1 MPKPSFKKPGPSDA
15 VLTEFKRLFNEARRE
30 HSKAGSK
37 ATPDSPAHQAAVAY
51 AVAKK
56 IPGAKQLLECLIAT
70 RKDDQREPALL
81 KITHAQAQIPGALQG
96 HATYVQGLL
105 LHFLRRSNEAIICY
119 QKALDTPGYDMPG
132 TAHNSM
138 GTAYA
143 AKGEYD
149 RAITCYQKAL
159 DTPGYDMLGMA
170 LRNIGISHINKG
182 EHDRAIECFE
192 KALVTPGLDTIGA
205 TYSSMGFAY
214 HSKGEHDRAI
224 TYYQQALDTP
234 GYDTPGYAHNNMGN
248 AYAAKGEYDRA
259 ITYYQQALDTPGY
272 DTPGMARINL
282 ALSLRD
288 KGRLQEALAEVKKVL
303 KAPDQEGEHQRA
315 KLIKSLI
322 EAEQAGVKPTL
333 GEEALVKAEA
343 GKVAET
349 PEQLILQKLGR
360 QEQGLKDKYLDYLLR
375 EDQPRDAIF
384 SCLRGWSSAVTL
396 LEGGDDCHWAGG
408 GYFLK
413 WQGKG
418 IVIDPGFDFIDNF
431 HDAGYNMRE
440 VDAVLVSHNHSDHNY
455 DLSSVDDLR
464 YELHKRWKTLKAEDQ
479 QKHDVSKCLFVI
491 DEDTAKSF
499 RDDKADHRGTPLKFT
514 ASDCERKRWIKREN
528 GLPVTVE
535 HFKAE
540 HGDDVPHAVGMRL
553 RLHGEKGQPDFIL
566 GYTGD
571 TRYVE
576 TLPDHLKDC
585 DVLLAHISMPDEE
598 EYENPDHFK
607 KVHLGYNGLAKLI
620 QEAQPKMVLVG
631 EFWAGLADIRID
643 LIKGLRGRTGNK
655 IPILP
660 TGLGFHLKLPSLEVE
675 CTGCKKPVRHD
686 QIKIA
691 PATSPFGPLGYLCP
705 LCLG

>member
-1 MPKPSFKKPGPSDA
+1 LLDF
-15 VLTEFKRLFNEARRE
+15 LKRY
-30 HSKAGSK
+30 
-37 ATPDSPAHQAAVAY
+37 D
-51 AVAKK
+51 
-56 IPGAKQLLECLIAT
+56 
-70 RKDDQREPALL
+70 
-81 KITHAQAQIPGALQG
+81 
-96 HATYVQGLL
+96 
-105 LHFLRRSNEAIICY
+105 EAIICY
-119 QKALDTPGYDMPG
+119 QQTLDTPGYDTLG
-132 TAHNSM
+132 TAHHNL
-138 GTAYA
+138 GNAYA
-143 AKGEYD
+143 DKGEHDRAIICYQQALDTPGFDTLGAAHHNMGNAYARKGEYD
-149 RAITCYQKAL
+149 RAIICFQKAL
-159 DTPGYDMLGMA
+159 DTPSYDSPGYSHHDLG
-170 LRNIGISHINKG
+170 S
-182 EHDRAIECFE
+182 
-192 KALVTPGLDTIGA
+192 
-205 TYSSMGFAY
+205 AY
-214 HSKGEHDRAI
+214 ACKGEHDRAI
-224 TYYQQALDTP
+224 TCYHLALDTP
-234 GYDTPGYAHNNMGN
+234 GYDRPGQVHN
-248 AYAAKGEYDRA
+248 
-259 ITYYQQALDTPGY
+259 
-272 DTPGMARINL
+272 NL
-282 ALSLRD
+282 ALTLRA
-288 KGRLQEALAEVKKVL
+288 KGKLREALAEVEKAL
-303 KAPDQEGEHQRA
+303 KAPDQDGEHQRA
-315 KLIKSLI
+315 RYIKSVI
-322 EAEQAGVKPTL
+322 EAEQAGVKPTR
-333 GEEALVKAEA
+333 GEEALVKAET
-343 GKVAET
+343 GKGQET

-375 EDQPRDAIF
+375 DETPRDAVF

-413 WQGKG
+413 WHGKG

-464 YELHKRWKTLKAEDQ
+464 YELHKRWKTLKATDQ
-479 QKHDVSKCLFVI
+479 RKHDVSQCLFVI

-514 ASDCERKRWIKREN
+514 TADCERKRWIKKEN

-571 TRYVE
+571 TRYFE

-598 EYENPDHFK
+598 EYEHPDHFK
-607 KVHLGYNGLAKLI
+607 KVHLGYNGLARLL
-620 QEAQPKMVLVG
+620 QETQPKMVLVG

-675 CTGCKKPVRHD
+675 CTGCKKTVPHD
-686 QIKIA
+686 HIKIA
-691 PATSPFGPLGYLCP
+691 PATSSFGPLGYLCP
-705 LCLG
+705 RCLG

>member
-1 MPKPSFKKPGPSDA
+1 MPKPSSKKPGPSA
-15 VLTEFKRLFNEARRE
+15 TILAKFKRLFHAARKE
-30 HSKAGSK
+30 HSKAQSK
-37 ATPDSPAHQAAVAY
+37 ATPHSPAHQAAVSY
-51 AVAKK
+51 AVAQK
-56 IPGAKQLLECLIAT
+56 IPGAELLLDCLIAARHET
-70 RKDDQREPALL
+70 EREAALM
-81 KITHAQAQIPGALQG
+81 KITTVQAQLPTALHG
-96 HATYVQGLL
+96 HASYVQGLL
-105 LHFLRRSNEAIICY
+105 NTFLMRPDLAITSY
-119 QKALDTPGYDMPG
+119 QQALDTPGFDSPGSVHLNMGYVYDD
-132 TAHNSM
+132 
-138 GTAYA
+138 
-143 AKGEYD
+143 KGEYE
-149 RAITCYQKAL
+149 RAITC
-159 DTPGYDMLGMA
+159 
-170 LRNIGISHINKG
+170 
-182 EHDRAIECFE
+182 
-192 KALVTPGLDTIGA
+192 
-205 TYSSMGFAY
+205 
-214 HSKGEHDRAI
+214 
-224 TYYQQALDTP
+224 YQQALDTP
-234 GYDTPGYAHNNMGN
+234 GYDSPELAHNNMGY
-248 AYAAKGEYDRA
+248 AYAIKGEHDRA
-259 ITYYQQALDTPGY
+259 IACYRQAL
-272 DTPGMARINL
+272 RIPSDDKRSITRNNL
-282 ALSLRD
+282 ALSLRAQG
-288 KGRLQEALAEVKKVL
+288 KFQEALAEVKKVL
-303 KAPDQEGEHQRA
+303 QEPENEREHERA
-315 KLIKSLI
+315 RHIKRLI
-322 EAEQAGVKPTL
+322 EDSLAGVKPTL

-343 GKVAET
+343 GKGPET

-375 EDQPRDAIF
+375 EGLPRDAVF

-413 WQGKG
+413 WRDKG

-464 YELHKRWKTLKAEDQ
+464 YELHKRWKTLKREDQ

-499 RDDKADHRGTPLKFT
+499 RDDKAIHRGTPLKFT
-514 ASDCERKRWIKREN
+514 ASDCERQRWIAKEN
-528 GLPVTVE
+528 GLPMTVE

-571 TRYVE
+571 TRYFE
-576 TLPDHLKDC
+576 TLPDHLQGC

-598 EYENPDHFK
+598 EYENSDIFK

-620 QEAQPKMVLVG
+620 EKTQPKMVLVG

-643 LIKGLRGRTGNK
+643 LIKGLRRRTENN

-675 CTGCKKPVRHD
+675 CTGCRKSVPHD

-705 LCLG
+705 RCLG